1 MVAPP
6 KPDTTAPGPDEFDP
20 FCYIPY
26 PRDYRKRAESRKCFQ
41 KDESNVQVDWTEVNL
56 GESGETITRSF
67 GSLADLQ
74 SYRAQIRGRAG
85 TLRMISISQANSW
98 RPLNVTV
105 EMLEEIVSATGC
117 SLQLLNLALSFC
129 EKSVATEEA
138 YSSAPMFS
146 YNGRYF
152 EVAYIFKYAFP
163 KAKDNKTE
171 AWALRQT
178 GVYHKYDSEIDQS
191 TWIFMNPTK
200 SCLFQERLGQMR
212 LSSEY
217 DTAFKIHPLLVHHI
231 LFTTFFPNWRDY
243 LASYEARVLAVSNT
257 TTTQRVQETLN
268 VNHQTLTF
276 IRSVEAR
283 CLPLRAIFCSFD
295 KTLQILRKAN
305 DVLRDC
311 GRVDHA
317 PWMAMEQLLGNY
329 KNHLEAYSQGAAFL
343 QNRTATTAHLITD
356 TFSFKNS
363 HRAHEQTEHMLDL
376 TLSTVDDSTT
386 VRVIT
391 VVTLIYLPSTFV
403 AVGLSSPVPV

>member
-56 GESGETITRSF
+56 GESGEKLSSSNPWEGGYTAYDIH
-67 GSLADLQ
+67 Q
-74 SYRAQIRGRAG
+74 SSQFLEAIECYRGDARGD
-85 TLRMISISQANSW
+85 T
-98 RPLNVTV
+98 
-105 EMLEEIVSATGC
+105 
-117 SLQLLNLALSFC
+117 
-129 EKSVATEEA
+129 TEEA

-403 AVGLSSPVPV
+403 ATLLGMN